1 MDLDTKFNILLT
13 EVKNICDKIDDKF
26 EKIDERF
33 EQIDKRFEKI
43 DERFEQ
49 IDKRFEQIDKRFEQM
64 DEHIEQMDNRINALS
79 AEIGSVHRILFKLD
93 VETQNNLRILSDAV
107 RLHNDKQLLFEKQM
121 YRFNDQLDNTTFR
134 VSFLEDN
141 HSY

>member
-1 MDLDTKFNILLT
+1 MDLDTKFDILLT
-13 EVKNICDKIDDKF
+13 EVKNICNKIDDKF

-33 EQIDKRFEKI
+33 EQIDERFKQI

-49 IDKRFEQIDKRFEQM
+49 VDSRID
-64 DEHIEQMDNRINALS
+64 ALS
-79 AEIGSVHRILFKLD
+79 AEIGAVHRILFKLD

-134 VSFLEDN
+134 VSILEDN

>member
-1 MDLDTKFNILLT
+1 MDLDTKFDILLT
-13 EVKNICDKIDDKF
+13 EVKNICSKIDDKF

-33 EQIDKRFEKI
+33 EQVDS
-43 DERFEQ
+43 
-49 IDKRFEQIDKRFEQM
+49 
-64 DEHIEQMDNRINALS
+64 RINALS
-79 AEIGSVHRILFKLD
+79 AEIGAVHRILFKLD

-134 VSFLEDN
+134 VSILEDN

>member
-1 MDLDTKFNILLT
+1 MDLDTKFDILLS
-13 EVKNICDKIDDKF
+13 EVKNICT
-26 EKIDERF
+26 KIDERF
-33 EQIDKRFEKI
+33 EQIDERFKQI
-43 DERFEQ
+43 DERFERVDSR
-49 IDKRFEQIDKRFEQM
+49 ID
-64 DEHIEQMDNRINALS
+64 ALS
-79 AEIGSVHRILFKLD
+79 AEIGAVHRILFKLD

-134 VSFLEDN
+134 VSILEDN

>member
-1 MDLDTKFNILLT
+1 MDLDTKFDILLT

-33 EQIDKRFEKI
+33 EQ
-43 DERFEQ
+43 
-49 IDKRFEQIDKRFEQM
+49 
-64 DEHIEQMDNRINALS
+64 MDNRINALS
-79 AEIGSVHRILFKLD
+79 AEIGAVHRILFKLD

-134 VSFLEDN
+134 VSILEDN

>member
-1 MDLDTKFNILLT
+1 MDLDTKFDILLT
-13 EVKNICDKIDDKF
+13 EVKNICNKIDDKF

-33 EQIDKRFEKI
+33 EQIDERFKKI

-49 IDKRFEQIDKRFEQM
+49 IDER
-64 DEHIEQMDNRINALS
+64 IEQMDNRINALS
-79 AEIGSVHRILFKLD
+79 TEIGAVHRILFKLD

-134 VSFLEDN
+134 VSILEDN

>member
-33 EQIDKRFEKI
+33 EQIDKRF
-43 DERFEQ
+43 
-49 IDKRFEQIDKRFEQM
+49 
-64 DEHIEQMDNRINALS
+64 EQMDNRINALS

-134 VSFLEDN
+134 VSILEDN

>member
-1 MDLDTKFNILLT
+1 
-13 EVKNICDKIDDKF
+13 
-26 EKIDERF
+26 
-33 EQIDKRFEKI
+33 
-43 DERFEQ
+43 
-49 IDKRFEQIDKRFEQM
+49 
-64 DEHIEQMDNRINALS
+64 MDNRINALS

-134 VSFLEDN
+134 VSILEDN

>member
-1 MDLDTKFNILLT
+1 MDLDAKFDILLT
-13 EVKNICDKIDDKF
+13 EVKKMCN
-26 EKIDERF
+26 KIDEKF
-33 EQIDKRFEKI
+33 EQI

-49 IDKRFEQIDKRFEQM
+49 IDKRFEQIDKRFEQV
-64 DEHIEQMDNRINALS
+64 DKRFEQVDNRIDALS
-79 AEIGSVHRILFKLD
+79 AEIGAVHRILFKLD

-134 VSFLEDN
+134 VSILEDN